1 MGSVGGGIRNIPIIP
16 IILAGPRDR
25 FFRVIFKARLLCT
38 ISTCS
43 DIACASTIGQSMHM
57 ITTSAMLESMHVSKY
72 SNESAPHPSFITN
85 IIASQLFVA
94 G

>member
-43 DIACASTIGQSMHM
+43 GIACVSTIGQSMHT
-57 ITTSAMLESMHVSKY
+57 ISTKLSLEACMY
-72 SNESAPHPSFITN
+72 SDNQM
-85 IIASQLFVA
+85 SQRPILPLL
-94 G
+94 

>member
-25 FFRVIFKARLLCT
+25 FFRVI
-38 ISTCS
+38 
-43 DIACASTIGQSMHM
+43 QS
-57 ITTSAMLESMHVSKY
+57 SAAMYNKYVLRYRVCINDWTVHAYDNHLSCIRSMHVSNN
-72 SNESAPHPSFITN
+72 SDESAPHPSFIIN
-85 IIASQLFVA
+85 ISTGQLFVA

>member
-1 MGSVGGGIRNIPIIP
+1 MMGSVGGGIRNIPIIP

-43 DIACASTIGQSMHM
+43 DIACASTIGQSMHV
-57 ITTSAMLESMHVSKY
+57 ISIVGGMHV
-72 SNESAPHPSFITN
+72 FR
-85 IIASQLFVA
+85 
-94 G
+94 